1 MYKGLFCF
9 LFTLLF
15 YVNAKTQVS
24 ESDTI
29 SVSDFVQE
37 MVGFDTLQAA
47 PVPPGQRPFQHFS
60 NKKIRFI
67 NRQKDMLYWN
77 VMDPNQAAINDSI
90 TKASNYKI
98 NQLVEISNCEF
109 HKNQILLFNHMVFN
123 ETVVINEVSEFA
135 GEFKNCDFNG
145 GLYILNSDITVI
157 QFTNCTFNGFRFI
170 NNEADQLFFTKCT
183 FSDNQLSAQ
192 RSGSFPYESARI
204 QPPIKGKTQILIDD
218 CDFPKRNNI
227 SEDDITPNV
236 FTIGGGGGTVKGLF
250 LQKNDFSNQ
259 ILDFMGL
266 KIDDNFYVEDC
277 EFGYPLNVAGL
288 SLPLNTN
295 FSWNEKLK
303 LCVRNGKKAF
313 THSYYTEPYMG
324 KGEEELN
331 EKTLFNELIS
341 GYNMFF
347 KMYKNRGDLESAN
360 ACYVGMKSVQ
370 TRMLEYKYNKDK
382 TLNNYFNL
390 KINEFL
396 AYFCDYG
403 TNPAKSLII
412 SMYIILYFSV
422 FYFFFYSSW
431 DKINRGFFIRK
442 YKRLIEYLTSN
453 KNLEDFYNEKKSE
466 EIASFKNF
474 KKQTLDS
481 KKNMP
486 MLLHLMALPLYKF
499 SLLKFKVSQFVFRN
513 SDLLKEEWQKQP
525 RSKKIMKGGMVYL
538 GVFIYLL
545 GVVILRGI
553 NSIALSINTFST
565 LGFGDIPVTGISRY
579 VAIIQGFIGWFLLSI
594 FSVSLISQILQL

>member
-15 YVNAKTQVS
+15 YVNAKTQVT

-29 SVSDFVQE
+29 SISDFVQE
-37 MVGFDTLQAA
+37 MVGFDTLKAT
-47 PVPPGQRPFQHFS
+47 PVPPGKPYSQRFS
-60 NKKIRFI
+60 NKKIRFVDPE
-67 NRQKDMLYWN
+67 KDMLYWN
-77 VMDPNQAAINDSI
+77 VMDPNQAAINDSV

-98 NQLVEISNCEF
+98 NQLVEISKCEF

-123 ETVVINEVSEFA
+123 ETVVINDVSDFA
-135 GEFKNCDFNG
+135 GEFKNCNFKG
-145 GLYILNSDITVI
+145 GLYILNSDISLI
-157 QFTNCTFNGFRFI
+157 QFTNCKFNGLRFI
-170 NNEADQLFFTKCT
+170 NNEADQLFITKCT

-192 RSGSFPYESARI
+192 STGSFSYESGRI
-204 QPPIKGKTQILIDD
+204 QTPIKGKTQILIDD

-227 SEDDITPNV
+227 SEGDITPNV
-236 FTIGGGGGTVKGLF
+236 FTLGGGGRVKDVF

-259 ILDFMGL
+259 VFDFVGL
-266 KIDDNFYVEDC
+266 KIEDNFYVDEC
-277 EFGYPLNVAGL
+277 EFGFPINVAGI
-288 SLPLNTN
+288 SLPQNTN
-295 FSWNEKLK
+295 FRWNEKLK
-303 LCVRNGKKAF
+303 LCVRDPSKMSKPSF
-313 THSYYTEPYMG
+313 YTEPYMG
-324 KGEEELN
+324 RGEKELI
-331 EKTLFNELIS
+331 KQTLFDELIS

-360 ACYVGMKSVQ
+360 ACYVQMKSVQ
-370 TRMLEYKYNKDK
+370 TRMLEYKYNKNK

-412 SMYIILYFSV
+412 SMYIILYFSI

-442 YKRLIEYLTSN
+442 YKRLTDYLTSN

-474 KKQTLDS
+474 KKQTLES

-486 MLLHLMALPLYKF
+486 MLLHLLAWPLYKF
-499 SLLKFKVSQFVFRN
+499 SLLKFKVSQFIFRN
-513 SDLLKEEWQKQP
+513 SDVLKEEWQKQS
-525 RSKKIMKGGMVYL
+525 RSKKIMKGGLIYL

-545 GVVILRGI
+545 SIVILRGI